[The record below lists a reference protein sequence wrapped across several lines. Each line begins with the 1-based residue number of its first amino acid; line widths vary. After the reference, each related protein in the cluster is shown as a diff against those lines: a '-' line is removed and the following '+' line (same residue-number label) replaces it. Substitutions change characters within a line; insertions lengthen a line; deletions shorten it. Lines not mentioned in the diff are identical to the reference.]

1 MVQLNERENQVAE
14 AEMYELKQ
22 ARYIVVNGIF
32 QKTFFF
38 KNQLFLSCAD
48 QYQEYIHPINHNLAS
63 LAVNMYEKRVKRHNM
78 SWECNL
84 LHV

>member
-32 QKTFFF
+32 QKICSF
-38 KNQLFLSCAD
+38 KTNYFDLVLTNTKSISTQPAKTW
-48 QYQEYIHPINHNLAS
+48 HP
-63 LAVNMYEKRVKRHNM
+63 
-78 SWECNL
+78 
-84 LHV
+84 